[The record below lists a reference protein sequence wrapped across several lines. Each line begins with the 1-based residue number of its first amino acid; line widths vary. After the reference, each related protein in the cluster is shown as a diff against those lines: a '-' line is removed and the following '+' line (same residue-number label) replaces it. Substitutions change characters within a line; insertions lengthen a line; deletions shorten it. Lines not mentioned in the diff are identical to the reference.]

1 MAARSTWTPPG
12 KTSRESGT
20 AAAGWSR
27 LSTARE
33 SKQSRLV
40 ETRKWLKI
48 LTADFHGSSAMKER
62 FLSSGI
68 VVVAFV
74 LAAALILPNRSIS
87 GFMQACGQFIADLF
101 GF

>member
-1 MAARSTWTPPG
+1 
-12 KTSRESGT
+12 
-20 AAAGWSR
+20 
-27 LSTARE
+27 
-33 SKQSRLV
+33 
-40 ETRKWLKI
+40 
-48 LTADFHGSSAMKER
+48 MKER

-68 VVVAFV
+68 VVIAFV